1 MSSAA
6 ATPAA
11 RTHAPHLPGAGAP
24 TSPRPHPLDRRSWH
38 ESVMGMPVSVH
49 LRGPRLGPG
58 VAVAVAAVYT
68 ELRRLEAVL
77 SIYRPDSDVSRLAD
91 GALALDE
98 CAPEVAEV
106 LELCALATAHTAGA
120 FTALR
125 PLPGGGHRLDPTGL
139 VKGWAVERA
148 AAPLRDLGV
157 DWYVNAGGDIAAH
170 VSDDR
175 PAWRVG
181 VEDPHDRG
189 QVLAIVAVRDGG
201 VATSGSA
208 ARGSHIWDPR
218 TGAPVDRLAS
228 VTVAGPTLLWAD
240 VLATAVFVEGHTAA
254 AWAARD
260 GYEVVVVHHDGR
272 AERTLPLEA
281 PAQPAFVPTS

>member
-1 MSSAA
+1 
-6 ATPAA
+6 
-11 RTHAPHLPGAGAP
+11 
-24 TSPRPHPLDRRSWH
+24 
-38 ESVMGMPVSVH
+38 MGMPVSVH
-49 LRGPRLGPG
+49 LRGPHLGP
-58 VAVAVAAVYT
+58 AADAAVAAVYA
-68 ELRRLEAVL
+68 ELRRLEALL
-77 SIYRPDSDVSRLAD
+77 STYRPDSDVSRLAD
-91 GALALDE
+91 GARRLDE

-106 LELCALATAHTAGA
+106 LGLCALATAHTAGA

-148 AAPLRDLGV
+148 AAPLRDLGA

-170 VSDDR
+170 VADDR

-189 QVLAIVAVRDGG
+189 RVLAVVDLRDGG
-201 VATSGSA
+201 VATSGTA
-208 ARGSHIWDPR
+208 ARGAHIWDPR
-218 TGAPVDRLAS
+218 TGTAADRLAS

-240 VLATAVFVEGHTAA
+240 VLATAVFVEGPAAA

-260 GYEVVVVHHDGR
+260 GYEVIVVHRDGR
-272 AERTLPLEA
+272 AERTLPAAVAGRLA
-281 PAQPAFVPTS
+281 PALT